1 MTQPVRWGTPA
12 AADAAAEASE
22 RWRLSGAGLVGLLGT
37 RWVEGDGPLYEKLAL
52 ALQRAIEHG
61 RLPTGAFLPAER
73 LLAEALFV
81 SRGTVVAAYAAL
93 RDRGLVASR
102 RGSGTW
108 VVGRPAGT
116 FSDEETLAALAGDAY
131 LTGLIDERQAAID
144 LTVPAPR
151 AALEHLAA
159 GGHLATLGADLL
171 KDATPLGYQPR
182 GLVSLRRAVARRFTA
197 QGVPTGEDEL
207 LITNGGQQA
216 LSLLLELFVRP
227 NDEVVVENPSHRG
240 LIDALLHRRARVL
253 PVALDD
259 PHLPRRLDRLLEER
273 QPRLVFLTPTC
284 QNPSGYVVDDD
295 VRREL
300 ARVVVRHGVPLVED
314 VVLADL
320 ALDEPPPPI
329 AARVP
334 PDAPVIVVGSL
345 SKVLWGGLR
354 VGWLRAPSPIVSRVA
369 RLKAVADMGTS
380 AVSQTIGLQLL
391 SQLEASILAIQR
403 DEVRAAL
410 ATAEDCLRLHLP
422 DWRWRTPGGG
432 RSIWAR
438 LPCGD
443 ATHFAQHALLH
454 GVAVTSGATLCFD
467 ASGDRHVRLPFVQP
481 PGLLAEGSRR
491 LGDAW
496 NAYVQSLR

>member
-1 MTQPVRWGTPA
+1 MTRPAGRVAPASAEPA
-12 AADAAAEASE
+12 AEPQE
-22 RWRLSGAGLVGLLGT
+22 RWRLSGPGLVGLLGAG
-37 RWVEGDGPLYEKLAL
+37 WVDGVGPLYEKLAI
-52 ALQRAIEHG
+52 ALQGAIEDG
-61 RLPTGAFLPAER
+61 RLPTGGFLPAER
-73 LLAEALFV
+73 QLAEALFV

-102 RGSGTW
+102 RGSGTR
-108 VVGRPAGT
+108 VSGRPAGT
-116 FSDEETLAALAGDAY
+116 FSDEETLAALARDPY
-131 LTGLIDERQAAID
+131 LTGLIDERRAPID

-159 GGHLATLGADLL
+159 SGQLASLGVDLL

-182 GLVSLRRAVARRFTA
+182 GLVSLRRALARRLTA
-197 QGVPTGEDEL
+197 VGVPTGEDEVL
-207 LITNGGQQA
+207 VTNGGQQA

-240 LIDALLHRRARVL
+240 LIDALLHRRAHVL

-259 PHLPRRLDRLLEER
+259 PHLPRRLDRLLAER
-273 QPRLVFLTPTC
+273 QPRLVLLTPTC
-284 QNPSGYVVDDD
+284 HNPSGHVLDDD

-300 ARVVVRHGVPLVED
+300 ARVVVRHGIPLVED

-334 PDAPVIVVGSL
+334 ADAPVIVVGSL

-354 VGWLRAPSPIVSRVA
+354 VGWLRAPSPLVSRVA

-391 SQLEASILAIQR
+391 AQLETSILRIQR
-403 DEVRAAL
+403 EEVRLAL
-410 ATAEDCLRLHLP
+410 ATAEECLRVHLP

-432 RSIWAR
+432 RSLWAR

-454 GVAVTSGATLCFD
+454 GVAITSGATLCFD
-467 ASGDRHVRLPFVQP
+467 GSGDRHVRLPFVQP
-481 PGLLAEGSRR
+481 PELLAEGCRR

-496 NAYVQSLR
+496 NAYAQSVA